1 MEISK
6 RLQTVASLVRCRSI
20 ADIGTD
26 HGYVPLT
33 LWQQH
38 KIDIAFACDINRGPL
53 TRAAENIARM
63 GASDAIQTRLGSGLA
78 PLAAGEAQSIVIAG
92 MGGMLICNILSA
104 HPEVVK
110 AAQEWILSPQHDL
123 EAVRRLVGEMG
134 FVLDT
139 EVMVQEDGKFYHIFR
154 CVKAEP
160 QSEKSQKSQSLAAL
174 RYGGHLLE
182 QKDALLWQELQQEEA
197 QYKKVIQGLENQN
210 STRAAER
217 LAELREKLA
226 VIEEAKAW
234 YK

>member
-6 RLQTVASLVRCRSI
+6 RLQTVASLVRCRSM

-26 HGYVPLT
+26 HGYVPLF
-33 LWQQH
+33 LWEQK

-53 TRAAENIARM
+53 ARAAENIAHM
-63 GASDAIQTRLGSGLA
+63 GAADAIQTRLGSGLA
-78 PLAAGEAQSIVIAG
+78 PLAAGEAQSVVIAG

-104 HPEVVK
+104 HPEVAK

-154 CVKAEP
+154 CVKGEP
-160 QSEKSQKSQSLAAL
+160 VPQSLAAL

-182 QKDALLWQELQQEEA
+182 QKDALLWQELQQEET
-197 QYKKVIQGLENQN
+197 QYKKVIQGLEQQN

-226 VIEEAKAW
+226 VIEEAKTW